1 MNDQYKLSNAAHPSF
16 LPTICPNSVTA
27 TARLSS
33 NGKVTQ
39 RPRMNSLRNVVVKP
53 LKSKVVTLSY
63 AGESIIVVKLLSA
76 RLAWCYNL
84 TPNGDLAERLHG
96 PS

>member
-1 MNDQYKLSNAAHPSF
+1 
-16 LPTICPNSVTA
+16 
-27 TARLSS
+27 
-33 NGKVTQ
+33 
-39 RPRMNSLRNVVVKP
+39 MNSLRNVVVKP